1 MKNTNMPDTSEKE
14 SEQFNEDEL
23 ELAFQDKYE
32 VKFDGIDDKEDAKR
46 LSTVHKWFIVLIISM
61 GSLCV
66 TCLSSIW
73 SLASDNFIN
82 HFHISHEVSVLGISF
97 FIWALGTGGIVLA
110 PISEYYGRKA
120 TYTVGLFLTL
130 VFNLLPEFSENI
142 GGVLFGRFMSGFFA
156 SSFMAVAS
164 GTFADIFN
172 KKQLASAL
180 SLYTASPFLGPG
192 IGPIL
197 AGFINENPKNFRWT
211 FHCITIWL
219 AFILILVIF
228 LVPETYEPVLLI
240 RKAKRLRK
248 ESGDNNYYAPLEKT
262 NQTLTESIAVN
273 ASRPFGLLF
282 KDKMTI
288 ILCFYTGFEL
298 AIVYLF
304 FVAFPYIFETVYHFK
319 LHQVGL
325 AYCGLIVGLLIG
337 SVTCPIIVTRRIDY
351 LAEKNDG
358 THIPEFRFFSVK
370 IGIFISPVGLF
381 ILGWTSYSHVHWIG
395 PIIGSALFG
404 LGCIYVFNGIFGYTV
419 DAYRLYAASAMGC
432 NSFIRSIMSGVFPLF
447 GVQMF
452 SGMGIHWA
460 CTLLALFSCL
470 LIPVAF
476 LFSKYGETFRKQ
488 SPYAWA

>member
-1 MKNTNMPDTSEKE
+1 MPVVEFNKE
-14 SEQFNEDEL
+14 SKDTDENVL

-32 VKFDGIDDKEDAKR
+32 VKFDGEDDKEDAKR
-46 LSTVHKWFIVLIISM
+46 LSMAHKWFIVIMISI

-73 SLASDNFIN
+73 SLASENIMD
-82 HFHISHEVSVLGISF
+82 HFQISHEVSVLGISL
-97 FIWALGTGGIVLA
+97 FIWALGTGGIILA
-110 PISEYYGRKA
+110 PISEYYGRKI

-130 VFNLLPEFSENI
+130 VFNFLPEFSENI

-164 GTFADIFN
+164 GTFADIFDKN
-172 KKQLASAL
+172 QLASAL
-180 SLYTASPFLGPG
+180 ALYTASPFLGPG

-211 FHCITIWL
+211 FHCMTIWL
-219 AFILILVIF
+219 AAVLVLVIF
-228 LVPETYEPVLLI
+228 TVPETYEPVLLKM
-240 RKAKRLRK
+240 KAKRLRK
-248 ESGDNNYYAPLEKT
+248 ETGDNNYYCPLEKK
-262 NQTLTESIAVN
+262 NQTLMQSIKLN
-273 ASRPFGLLF
+273 SSRPFGLLF

-304 FVAFPYIFETVYHFK
+304 FVAFPYIFETVYEFK
-319 LHQVGL
+319 LYQVGL
-325 AYCGLIVGLLIG
+325 AYLGLIVGLLIG
-337 SVTCPIIVTRRIDY
+337 SVVSPIVSTRSMNR
-351 LAEKNDG
+351 LAEKNG
-358 THIPEFRFFSVK
+358 GRIIPEFRFFSVK
-370 IGIFISPVGLF
+370 VGIFITPIGLF

-395 PIIGSALFG
+395 PIIGSAIFG
-404 LGCIYVFNGIFGYTV
+404 FGTVFVFNGIFGYTV

-432 NSFIRSIMSGVFPLF
+432 NSFVRSIMSGVFPLF

-460 CTLLALFSCL
+460 CTFLALFSCI

-476 LFSKYGETFRKQ
+476 LFSKYGESLRKL